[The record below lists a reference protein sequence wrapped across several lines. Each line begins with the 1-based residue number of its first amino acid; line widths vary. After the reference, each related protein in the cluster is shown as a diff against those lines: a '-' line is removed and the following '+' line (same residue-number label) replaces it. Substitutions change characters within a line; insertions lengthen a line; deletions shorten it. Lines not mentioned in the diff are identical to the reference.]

1 MIRSVPFD
9 QIVRAQAE
17 RPSLE
22 GDWSRQRATARA
34 ISARFDDDYDAVLL
48 ADEVGMGKTYVALA
62 VMADYLMQSEG
73 NDRKV
78 LLITPPSHVLK
89 HKWIEEIASF
99 NGKYVNGHE
108 CCERRKD
115 MRPLNVNSYWE
126 LFRNLQDYQDSARLR
141 VDGSTLHP
149 FLYTLFGWAKSRGL
163 LGKQPR
169 LWPIVNTF
177 DILGKANLRF
187 TSKYSQAAIRE
198 FLDSEHAAYEDW
210 FRDQFRQLKVVGGPT
225 RQLANLFKRFAGQ
238 QGRFEP
244 NIYVMNMSALCAP
257 RIDETENRL
266 FSEFVLGFLLTCV
279 HAPNILNIV
288 RALEDANILRRHER
302 YGRWDEYLR
311 TVLQTSCEDMYGL
324 RGATRRVL
332 QRTEVSENWRALR
345 PQLQAG
351 GAHGVAAE
359 ARRFFNEVRNLVFQ
373 EKVAEANIGLAV
385 IDEVHN
391 WKGGKHNAEI
401 FKAQYAPSISSK
413 LIMSAT
419 PFQVEEGEM
428 ERVFNYVVH
437 KDGRAT
443 GVLDRVFDTNAGL
456 MRACLDASNKFA
468 LTWQALSTVGNSPE
482 LVALLEAQDTDRI
495 RSIAQE
501 MVSGG
506 GSDETVESFASAL
519 LAYRETIEKL
529 QATLRRIVIRH
540 TKPRHKRDFRIG
552 EHFHSGHLDG
562 RPRPT
567 LYPSNGYAGEDAAM
581 VNFIGMRL
589 GQLAERETGKT
600 GKTNK
605 TNARLLGGMSS
616 STAAY
621 LHGASARRSN
631 SSHQRYQAMFAE
643 VLKNT
648 VHPKVEATV
657 ALALD
662 NFVKGRKTLIF
673 CERIHTVA
681 EIESLLTQRIDAH
694 HQTQMRGQDAMQRKS
709 LLKRADLV
717 DNLWWISLGDAA
729 GQSDAFATELG
740 IHRNAAGKF
749 VQACLA
755 QAGIKPGA
763 RRIIRLLDVYLL
775 AQTAAFNARV
785 AGAWPHATQMFT
797 GLYGALTAGDSET
810 RARLLQAYVNG
821 NGQTEDERSGG
832 TNDSDEDEGTAEV
845 ERVLA
850 AQYGERQNLW
860 CAEPRA
866 AFHRALWDLL
876 DAEAARLLNSKHET
890 PPVQAFAGIV
900 LQLMVGLRRVAL
912 REDLIARYEA
922 VGEYKTHFERI
933 SAGIASMDVGHGET
947 MLARIQRFIEGLA
960 AEEGSI
966 NQADQRDSKRRS
978 MWSGI
983 LRQDVRHVSSLSGA
997 VGNDLRARL
1006 CASFNSPLLPDILV
1020 CSAIGSEGI
1029 DLHRHCADI
1038 IHHDLPWNPAK
1049 LEQRIGRLDRV
1060 NSLADPAKG
1069 TRIHIGIPFLAN
1081 NYEKYQYD
1089 VMFSRAQKFEVLL
1102 GTPDFNASDIDE
1114 EVYQDGAGV
1123 VRESEDADA
1132 IPTSGSMP
1140 PLSEAIIQFLK
1151 VDLAVA
1157 MQGAA
1162 TVHKVADNAIV
1173 VGKSAAPAEALEK
1186 SQVVGSAPQLDGPP
1200 ALPAH
1205 DTAHERIPV
1214 TVLQE
1219 DS

>member
-1 MIRSVPFD
+1 MSRSVPFE
-9 QIVRAQAE
+9 QIVKPQAE
-17 RPSLE
+17 RASVQ
-22 GDWSRQRATARA
+22 GDWSRQRATAHA
-34 ISARFDDDYDAVLL
+34 IAARFDDDYDAVLL

-99 NGKYVNGHE
+99 NGKYVNGHASGA
-108 CCERRKD
+108 RRKD
-115 MRPLNVNSYWE
+115 MRPLNVNIYWE
-126 LFRNLQDYQDSARLR
+126 LFRNLHDYQDSARLR
-141 VDGSTLHP
+141 VDDSTLHP

-169 LWPIVNTF
+169 LWPIVNAF
-177 DILGKANLRF
+177 DVLGKANLRF
-187 TSKYSQAAIRE
+187 TARYSQAAIRE

-210 FRDQFRQLKVVGGPT
+210 FREQFRQLKVLGGPT
-225 RQLANLFKRFAGQ
+225 WQLANLFKRFAGQ
-238 QGRFEP
+238 QDRFEP
-244 NIYVMNMSALCAP
+244 NVYVMNMSALGAP
-257 RIDETENRL
+257 RIHEAENRL
-266 FSEFVLGFLLTCV
+266 FSEFVLGFLLTRLR
-279 HAPNILNIV
+279 AANTMSIV
-288 RALEDANILRRHER
+288 RALEDANILRQHER
-302 YGRWDEYLR
+302 YARWDEYLK
-311 TVLQTSCEDMYGL
+311 TVLQASCEDMYGL
-324 RGATRRVL
+324 RGATQRVL
-332 QRTEVSENWRALR
+332 QRTDVSGNWRALR
-345 PQLQAG
+345 SQLQAG

-373 EKVAEANIGLAV
+373 EKLAEANIGLAV

-401 FKAQYAPSISSK
+401 FKTQYAPAIPNK

-428 ERVFNYVVH
+428 ERVFNYVVRE
-437 KDGRAT
+437 DGRAT
-443 GVLDRVFDTNAGL
+443 EVLGRVFDKKAGL

-468 LTWQALSTVGNSPE
+468 VAWQALSTVANSPA
-482 LVALLEAQDTDRI
+482 LLALLEAQDTGRI
-495 RSIAQE
+495 RTIAHE
-501 MVSGG
+501 IVSGG
-506 GSDETVESFASAL
+506 SADETVENFASAL

-529 QATLRRIVIRH
+529 QATLRRVVVRH
-540 TKPRHKRDFRIG
+540 TKPRDKRDFRIG
-552 EHFHSGHLDG
+552 EHFHAGHPDG

-600 GKTNK
+600 GKA
-605 TNARLLGGMSS
+605 NARLLGGMSS

-657 ALALD
+657 ARAFD

-673 CERIHTVA
+673 CERIHTLD
-681 EIESLLTQRIDAH
+681 EIESLLTKRIDAH
-694 HQTQMRGQDAMQRKS
+694 HQTQQRGQDAMQRKS

-729 GQSDAFATELG
+729 GQSDAFTTELG
-740 IHRNAAGKF
+740 NHRNAAGRF
-749 VQACLA
+749 VQTCLT

-775 AQTAAFNARV
+775 AQTAALNAHV
-785 AGAWPHATQMFT
+785 ADAWPHAMHMFT

-810 RARLLQAYVNG
+810 RTRLLHAYVNG
-821 NGQTEDERSGG
+821 SGQTEDERSGSA
-832 TNDSDEDEGTAEV
+832 NDNDEDEGTAEV

-860 CAEPRA
+860 CAEPRV

-876 DAEAARLLNSKHET
+876 DAEAARLLNGKHDA
-890 PPVQAFAGIV
+890 PPLQAFAEIV

-922 VGEYKTHFERI
+922 AGEYKTHFERI

-983 LRQDVRHVSSLSGA
+983 LRQDVKHVSTLSGA
-997 VGNDLRARL
+997 VGNDLRAKL

-1089 VMFSRAQKFEVLL
+1089 VVFSRAQKFEVLL

-1114 EVYQDGAGV
+1114 EVYEDGAGA

-1132 IPTSGSMP
+1132 IPTGGGMP
-1140 PLSEAIIQFLK
+1140 PLPEPIIQFLK

-1157 MQGAA
+1157 RQGNA
-1162 TVHKVADNAIV
+1162 TEHKVAGNPIV
-1173 VGKSAAPAEALEK
+1173 VGKPAASAEALEI
-1186 SQVVGSAPQLDGPP
+1186 SQVVGSTPPPDAPPL
-1200 ALPAH
+1200 LPAQ
-1205 DTAHERIPV
+1205 DTACERIV
-1214 TVLQE
+1214 ASALQE
-1219 DS
+1219 EA

>member
-1 MIRSVPFD
+1 MNRSVPFD

-17 RPSLE
+17 RPSVQ
-22 GDWSRQRATARA
+22 GDWSRQRATAHA
-34 ISARFDDDYDAVLL
+34 IATRFDDEYDAVLL

-73 NDRKV
+73 NDRKI

-99 NGKYVNGHE
+99 NGKYVNGHASGT
-108 CCERRKD
+108 RRKD

-126 LFRNLQDYQDSARLR
+126 LFRNLHDYQDSARSR
-141 VDGSTLHP
+141 VDDSTLHP

-169 LWPIVNTF
+169 RWPIVSAF
-177 DILGKANLRF
+177 DVLGKANLRF
-187 TSKYSQAAIRE
+187 TARYSQAAIRE

-210 FRDQFRQLKVVGGPT
+210 FREQFRQLKVAGGPT
-225 RQLANLFKRFAGQ
+225 WQLANLFKRFAGQ
-238 QGRFEP
+238 QDRFEP
-244 NIYVMNMSALCAP
+244 NVFVMNMSALGAP
-257 RIDETENRL
+257 RIDEAENRV
-266 FSEFVLGFLLTCV
+266 FSEFVLGFLLTRLR
-279 HAPNILNIV
+279 AANTMSIV
-288 RALEDANILRRHER
+288 RALEDANILREHER
-302 YGRWDEYLR
+302 YGRWDEYMK
-311 TVLQTSCEDMYGL
+311 TVLQASCEDMYGL
-324 RGATRRVL
+324 RGATQRVL
-332 QRTEVSENWRALR
+332 QRTDMSENWRALR
-345 PQLQAG
+345 PHLQAG
-351 GAHGVAAE
+351 GAHWVAAE
-359 ARRFFNEVRNLVFQ
+359 ARKFFNEVRNLVFQ
-373 EKVAEANIGLAV
+373 EKLAEANIGLSV

-391 WKGGKHNAEI
+391 WKSGKHNAEI
-401 FKAQYAPSISSK
+401 FKAQYASSIPNK

-428 ERVFNYVVH
+428 ERVFNYVVRR
-437 KDGRAT
+437 DGRAAQ
-443 GVLDRVFDTNAGL
+443 VLGSVFDTKVGL
-456 MRACLDASNKFA
+456 LRGCLDESNKFA
-468 LTWQALSTVGNSPE
+468 LAWRGLSTVGNSPA
-482 LVALLEAQDTDRI
+482 LLALLEAQDTDRI
-495 RSIAQE
+495 RTVAHEI
-501 MVSGG
+501 VSGG
-506 GSDETVESFASAL
+506 SSDEAVKSFASTL

-529 QATLRRIVIRH
+529 QATLRRVVIRH
-540 TKPRHKRDFRIG
+540 TKPRDKRDFRIG
-552 EHFHSGHLDG
+552 AHFHAGHPDG

-567 LYPSNGYAGEDAAM
+567 LYPSNGYAAEDAAM

-600 GKTNK
+600 GKA
-605 TNARLLGGMSS
+605 NARLLGGMSS
-616 STAAY
+616 STAAF
-621 LHGASARRSN
+621 LNGASARRSN
-631 SSHQRYQAMFAE
+631 APHQRYHSMFAE

-657 ALALD
+657 ARAFD
-662 NFVKGRKTLIF
+662 NFLKGRKTLIF
-673 CERIHTVA
+673 CERVHTLD

-694 HQTQMRGQDAMQRKS
+694 HQTQQRGQDAIQRKS

-740 IHRNAAGKF
+740 NHRNAAGRF
-749 VQACLA
+749 VQGCLA
-755 QAGIKPGA
+755 QAAIKPGA

-775 AQTAAFNARV
+775 AQTAALNARV
-785 AGAWPHATQMFT
+785 AGAWPHAMQMFT
-797 GLYGALTAGDSET
+797 GLYGALTAGESET
-810 RARLLQAYVNG
+810 RTRLLQAYVNG
-821 NGQTEDERSGG
+821 SGQVDDERSAA
-832 TNDSDEDEGTAEV
+832 TSDSEEDEGTAEV
-845 ERVLA
+845 DRVLV
-850 AQYGERQNLW
+850 AQYSERQNLW
-860 CAEPRA
+860 CAEPRP

-876 DAEAARLLNSKHET
+876 DAEAARLLNGKHDT
-890 PPVQAFAGIV
+890 PPLQAFAGIV

-922 VGEYKTHFERI
+922 AGEYKTHFERI

-983 LRQDVRHVSSLSGA
+983 LRQDVKHASTLSGD

-1006 CASFNSPLLPDILV
+1006 CASFNSPLLPDILI

-1060 NSLADPAKG
+1060 NSLADPARG

-1089 VMFSRAQKFEVLL
+1089 VVFSRAQKFEVLL
-1102 GTPDFNASDIDE
+1102 GTPDFNASGIDE
-1114 EVYQDGAGV
+1114 EVYHDGEGV
-1123 VRESEDADA
+1123 VRESEDANI
-1132 IPTSGSMP
+1132 IPIDGSMP
-1140 PLSEAIIQFLK
+1140 PLSETIIQFLK
-1151 VDLAVA
+1151 VDLVVAVQA
-1157 MQGAA
+1157 AA
-1162 TVHKVADNAIV
+1162 TEQKVADKAIV
-1173 VGKSAAPAEALEK
+1173 VGKPAASAEALEI
-1186 SQVVGSAPQLDGPP
+1186 SQVVGSAPPLDGPP
-1200 ALPAH
+1200 ELQAH
-1205 DTAHERIPV
+1205 DTANERIAV
-1214 TVLQE
+1214 TALQE
-1219 DS
+1219 NS